1 MAVLTARERS
11 DGLVSWIGLEL
22 FRSLGIVF
30 RALTGAI
37 NLRRQGGGCRGF
49 FLMVSSAMY
58 ACWAQPA
65 SAQGVKAAPE
75 YSLKAAYLFNFTQF
89 VEWPS
94 NSFATAAAP
103 LVIGV
108 LGEDP
113 FGGALDQAVKDK
125 TVRGRSFEIRRYKQV
140 GEVHDCHVLFVCAS
154 ETRRVTGILAATRKS
169 GILTVSD
176 IDRFAEQGG
185 VIDFTMENNKIRFQ
199 VNLNAAAAAELK
211 ISAQLLHLARKVW
224 RAGEGS
230 P

>member
-1 MAVLTARERS
+1 MALLTARERS
-11 DGLVSWIGLEL
+11 GGLASWIGLEL
-22 FRSLGIVF
+22 CRSLGIVF
-30 RALTGAI
+30 RALAGAG
-37 NLRRQGGGCRGF
+37 NLRRQSGGCRGF
-49 FLMVSSAMY
+49 FLMVSSAMC
-58 ACWAQPA
+58 ACWAQLA
-65 SAQGVKAAPE
+65 SAQVKAAPE

-94 NSFATAAAP
+94 NSFASAAAP

-140 GEVHDCHVLFVCAS
+140 GDVNGCHVLFVCAS
-154 ETRRVTGILAATRKS
+154 EARRVTGILAATRKS

-211 ISAQLLHLARKVW
+211 ISAQLLNLARKVW